1 MKIIHGFTK
10 RVVID
15 TNVLISAMLSPSG
28 MAATFMEDVYDG
40 QYEVIVTENILH
52 EYDNVMRRRAFH
64 FDEEDISF
72 VNQWFIKNSL
82 FVEVDE
88 ADYPA
93 NEMPDSRDASF
104 YVAARCTGALLVTG
118 NIKHYPVTEWRTMIW
133 ELV

>member
-1 MKIIHGFTK
+1 MRIIHGFTK

-28 MAATFMEDVYDG
+28 TAARFMGDVFDG
-40 QYEVIVTENILH
+40 QYEVMITETILR
-52 EYDNVMRRRAFH
+52 EYDNVMRRPQFR
-64 FDEEDISF
+64 FDAEDISF
-72 VNQWFIKNSL
+72 VNTWFLENAVL
-82 FVEVDE
+82 VEVDE
-88 ADYPA
+88 ADYPRS
-93 NEMPDSRDASF
+93 ELPDQKDAAF